1 MFRVDNFLVG
11 FAIGS
16 LLPVIFLVGLHMFFL
31 EYLQSNIKEDTIYVL
46 SVMVNFFI
54 FRYYLINLK
63 KDKTGRGILLATF
76 GHAFVY
82 VYLYIIS

>member
-11 FAIGS
+11 LAIGS
-16 LLPVIFLVGLHMFFL
+16 LLPVIFLVGLHTFFS